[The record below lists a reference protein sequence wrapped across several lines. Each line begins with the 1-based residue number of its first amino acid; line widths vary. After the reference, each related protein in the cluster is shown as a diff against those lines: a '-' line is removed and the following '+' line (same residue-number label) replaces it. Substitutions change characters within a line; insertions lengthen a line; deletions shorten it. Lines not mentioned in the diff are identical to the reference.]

1 MTPMNPASEHKATIL
16 LIEDDH
22 GVRAILTIFLERVG
36 FRVLEAASCAEA
48 RHIWQN
54 EHNTL
59 DVVVSD
65 ILLPDGTG
73 SDLMREFRDEDPHVK
88 TVTMS
93 GGVPAPFSVESD
105 GGSQSF
111 LVKPFTPRVLL
122 DAINR
127 ACAERERETPFAR
140 KG

>member
-1 MTPMNPASEHKATIL
+1 MNQASEHKATIL

-48 RHIWQN
+48 RQIWQN
-54 EHNTL
+54 EHDTL

-65 ILLPDGTG
+65 IVLPDGTG
-73 SDLMREFRDEDPHVK
+73 SDLMREFHDEDPLVK
-88 TVTMS
+88 SVAMS
-93 GGVPAPFSVESD
+93 GGVPAPLSVASD
-105 GGSQSF
+105 EDNREF
-111 LVKPFTPRVLL
+111 LAKPFAPRVLL

-127 ACAERERETPFAR
+127 ACAERESAHLKPLR
-140 KG
+140 

>member
-1 MTPMNPASEHKATIL
+1 MKPPSEAKGTVL

-48 RHIWQN
+48 RQIWQN
-54 EHNTL
+54 EHDTL

-65 ILLPDGTG
+65 IVLPDGVG
-73 SDLMREFRDEDPHVK
+73 SELMREFRDEDPHVK
-88 TVTMS
+88 TVAMS
-93 GGVPAPFSVESD
+93 GGVPAPMALASD
-105 GGSQSF
+105 EGSRSF
-111 LVKPFTPRVLL
+111 LAKPFTPRVLL

-127 ACAERERETPFAR
+127 ACAERESAPS
-140 KG
+140 